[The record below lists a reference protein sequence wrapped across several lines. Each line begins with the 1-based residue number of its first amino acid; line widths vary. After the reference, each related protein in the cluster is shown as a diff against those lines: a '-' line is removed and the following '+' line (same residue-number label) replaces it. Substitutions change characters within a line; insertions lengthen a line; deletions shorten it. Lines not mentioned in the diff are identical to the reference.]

1 MANNGFDVAVHNRT
15 TSRMTDFVEGDAAEA
30 TVTGHEDLNDF
41 VDALS
46 SPRIVMLMVK
56 AGRAVD
62 AVLDAVADLRATGV
76 RSILVTGR
84 ILGELRHGLQTRPPP
99 RTKENTSNG

>member
-1 MANNGFDVAVHNRT
+1 MNSYFRAVGADFDGTLTQGLR
-15 TSRMTDFVEGDAAEA
+15 
-30 TVTGHEDLNDF
+30 
-41 VDALS
+41 
-46 SPRIVMLMVK
+46 P
-56 AGRAVD
+56 VD